1 MTTQQAYVQVVSV
14 ALGLCK
20 LHTILIRMVKAAQLR
35 LGGFFV
41 CKKLRIGLDIL
52 KVIQNH
58 IYFVCCVMRRLA
70 MKTLKENII
79 TVEDIKAEIEK
90 AEFDVPREDEDFG
103 DRYDRLHAEWAV
115 KGLKKYRDE
124 LKEAFADK
132 DHFKDWVIDR
142 WGNVDT
148 FIAVINEELRLR
160 SIESIREASECAA
173 LMKIFIPSESGSR
186 DEAEEMVKRNLEEAL
201 EDHDQ
206 RIINIFDV
214 EIVPLL
220 QWNEELLE
228 MKAFL
233 TNDFYMKGTFTDELK
248 QIYINVFTL
257 LDRNLSEE
265 VEYSDAHSFEYYTD
279 LEDEWEYLYLDDLN
293 PVEELLAI
301 LPGSPYECDVMYY
314 ANSINWSIKNKHVN
328 TFKEKCK
335 ELYNSLHQ

>member
-1 MTTQQAYVQVVSV
+1 
-14 ALGLCK
+14 
-20 LHTILIRMVKAAQLR
+20 
-35 LGGFFV
+35 
-41 CKKLRIGLDIL
+41 
-52 KVIQNH
+52 
-58 IYFVCCVMRRLA
+58 

-79 TVEDIKAEIEK
+79 TVEDIKADIEK

-132 DHFKDWVIDR
+132 ERFKDWVIDI
-142 WGNVDT
+142 WGDVNT

-186 DEAEEMVKRNLEEAL
+186 DEAEEKVKRNLEEVL
-201 EDHDQ
+201 EEHDQ
-206 RIINIFDV
+206 RIVNIFDV

-220 QWNEELLE
+220 QWNEELLT

-233 TNDFYMKGTFTDELK
+233 TNDFYMKGSFSDKLK
-248 QIYINVFTL
+248 EIYTNVFTL
-257 LDRNLSEE
+257 LDRNLPEK
-265 VEYSDAHSFEYYTD
+265 VEYSDAHSFEYYVD

-314 ANSINWSIKNKHVN
+314 AKSINNKIN
-328 TFKEKCK
+328 RGRIDILQTQYKY
-335 ELYNSLHQ
+335 LYLNYMN

>member
-1 MTTQQAYVQVVSV
+1 
-14 ALGLCK
+14 
-20 LHTILIRMVKAAQLR
+20 
-35 LGGFFV
+35 
-41 CKKLRIGLDIL
+41 
-52 KVIQNH
+52 
-58 IYFVCCVMRRLA
+58 

-124 LKEAFADK
+124 LKETFADK
-132 DHFKDWVIDR
+132 EHFKDWVIDL
-142 WGNVDT
+142 WGDVNT

-173 LMKIFIPSESGSR
+173 LIKIFIPSESGSR
-186 DEAEEMVKRNLEEAL
+186 DEAEEKVKRNLEEAL
-201 EDHDQ
+201 EEHDQ
-206 RIINIFDV
+206 RILNIFDV
-214 EIVPLL
+214 EVVPLL
-220 QWNEELLE
+220 TWCEELLV

-233 TNDFYMKGTFTDELK
+233 TNDFYMKGSFSDKLK
-248 QIYINVFTL
+248 EIYTNVFTL
-257 LDRNLSEE
+257 LDRNLPEK
-265 VEYSDAHSFEYYTD
+265 VEYSDAHSFEYYVD

-314 ANSINWSIKNKHVN
+314 AKSINKLIKRNYIDTLKVEYNK
-328 TFKEKCK
+328 
-335 ELYNSLHQ
+335 LYENLVMR

>member
-1 MTTQQAYVQVVSV
+1 
-14 ALGLCK
+14 
-20 LHTILIRMVKAAQLR
+20 
-35 LGGFFV
+35 
-41 CKKLRIGLDIL
+41 
-52 KVIQNH
+52 
-58 IYFVCCVMRRLA
+58 

-124 LKEAFADK
+124 LKETFADK
-132 DHFKDWVIDR
+132 KHFKDWVIDL
-142 WGNVDT
+142 WGDVNT
-148 FIAVINEELRLR
+148 FIAVINEELSLR

-186 DEAEEMVKRNLEEAL
+186 DEAEEKVKRNLEEAL
-201 EDHDQ
+201 EEHDQ

-220 QWNEELLE
+220 QWNEELLT

-257 LDRNLSEE
+257 LDRNLSEK
-265 VEYSDAHSFEYYTD
+265 VEYSNAHSFEYYVD

-314 ANSINWSIKNKHVN
+314 ANTINKQIKGEHVGTLKVEYNKMY
-328 TFKEKCK
+328 EK
-335 ELYNSLHQ
+335 LIMS

>member
-1 MTTQQAYVQVVSV
+1 
-14 ALGLCK
+14 
-20 LHTILIRMVKAAQLR
+20 
-35 LGGFFV
+35 
-41 CKKLRIGLDIL
+41 
-52 KVIQNH
+52 
-58 IYFVCCVMRRLA
+58 

-132 DHFKDWVIDR
+132 EHFKDWVIDI
-142 WGNVDT
+142 WGDVNT

-186 DEAEEMVKRNLEEAL
+186 DEAEEKVKRNLEEAL
-201 EDHDQ
+201 EEHDQ

-220 QWNEELLE
+220 QWNEELLT

-233 TNDFYMKGTFTDELK
+233 TNDFYMKGSFTDKLK
-248 QIYINVFTL
+248 EICTNVFTL
-257 LDRNLSEE
+257 LDRNLPEK
-265 VEYSDAHSFEYYTD
+265 VEYSDAHSFEYYVD

-314 ANSINWSIKNKHVN
+314 AKSINKEISRGRIDMLQTQYQYLYLNYMNK
-328 TFKEKCK
+328 K
-335 ELYNSLHQ
+335 

>member
-1 MTTQQAYVQVVSV
+1 
-14 ALGLCK
+14 
-20 LHTILIRMVKAAQLR
+20 
-35 LGGFFV
+35 
-41 CKKLRIGLDIL
+41 
-52 KVIQNH
+52 
-58 IYFVCCVMRRLA
+58 MRRLA

-124 LKEAFADK
+124 LKETFADK

-186 DEAEEMVKRNLEEAL
+186 DEAEEKVKRNLEEAL
-201 EDHDQ
+201 EEHDQ

-220 QWNEELLE
+220 QWNEELLA

-233 TNDFYMKGTFTDELK
+233 TNDFYMKGSFSDKLK
-248 QIYINVFTL
+248 EIYTNVFTL
-257 LDRNLSEE
+257 LDRNLPEK
-265 VEYSDAHSFEYYTD
+265 VEYSDAHSFEYYVD

-314 ANSINWSIKNKHVN
+314 AHSINWSIKNKHVN

>member
-1 MTTQQAYVQVVSV
+1 
-14 ALGLCK
+14 
-20 LHTILIRMVKAAQLR
+20 
-35 LGGFFV
+35 
-41 CKKLRIGLDIL
+41 
-52 KVIQNH
+52 
-58 IYFVCCVMRRLA
+58 MRRLA
-70 MKTLKENII
+70 MKTLKESII
-79 TVEDIKAEIEK
+79 TVEDITAEIEK

-124 LKEAFADK
+124 LKETFADK
-132 DHFKDWVIDR
+132 EHFKDWVIDR

-186 DEAEEMVKRNLEEAL
+186 DEAEEKVKRNLEEAL
-201 EDHDQ
+201 EEHDQ

-220 QWNEELLE
+220 QWNEELLA

-233 TNDFYMKGTFTDELK
+233 TNDFYMKGSFSDKLK
-248 QIYINVFTL
+248 EIYTNVFTL
-257 LDRNLSEE
+257 LDRNLPEK
-265 VEYSDAHSFEYYTD
+265 VEYSDAHSFEYYVD

-314 ANSINWSIKNKHVN
+314 AHSINWSIKNKHVN

-335 ELYNSLHQ
+335 GLYNSLYQ

>member
-1 MTTQQAYVQVVSV
+1 
-14 ALGLCK
+14 
-20 LHTILIRMVKAAQLR
+20 
-35 LGGFFV
+35 
-41 CKKLRIGLDIL
+41 
-52 KVIQNH
+52 
-58 IYFVCCVMRRLA
+58 MRRLA

-90 AEFDVPREDEDFG
+90 AEFDVPREEEDFG

-132 DHFKDWVIDR
+132 EHFKDWVIDL
-142 WGNVDT
+142 WGNVNT

-186 DEAEEMVKRNLEEAL
+186 DEAEEKVKRNLEEAL

-214 EIVPLL
+214 EVVPLL
-220 QWNEELLE
+220 TWCEELLV

-257 LDRNLSEE
+257 LDRNLSED

-279 LEDEWEYLYLDDLN
+279 IEDEWEFLYLDDLN

-314 ANSINWSIKNKHVN
+314 AHSINWSIKNKHVN

>member
-1 MTTQQAYVQVVSV
+1 
-14 ALGLCK
+14 
-20 LHTILIRMVKAAQLR
+20 
-35 LGGFFV
+35 
-41 CKKLRIGLDIL
+41 
-52 KVIQNH
+52 
-58 IYFVCCVMRRLA
+58 

-124 LKEAFADK
+124 LKETFADK
-132 DHFKDWVIDR
+132 EHFKDWVIDI
-142 WGNVDT
+142 WGDVNT

-186 DEAEEMVKRNLEEAL
+186 DEAEEKVKRNLEEAL
-201 EDHDQ
+201 EEHDQ
-206 RIINIFDV
+206 RILNIYDV
-214 EIVPLL
+214 EVVPLL
-220 QWNEELLE
+220 TWCEELLV

-233 TNDFYMKGTFTDELK
+233 TNDFYMKGSFSDKLK
-248 QIYINVFTL
+248 EIYTNVFTL
-257 LDRNLSEE
+257 LDRNLPEK
-265 VEYSDAHSFEYYTD
+265 VEYSDAHSFEYYVD

-314 ANSINWSIKNKHVN
+314 AHSINKKMKEKQFNTLKNKYLKI
-328 TFKEKCK
+328 FKK
-335 ELYNSLHQ
+335 YSN